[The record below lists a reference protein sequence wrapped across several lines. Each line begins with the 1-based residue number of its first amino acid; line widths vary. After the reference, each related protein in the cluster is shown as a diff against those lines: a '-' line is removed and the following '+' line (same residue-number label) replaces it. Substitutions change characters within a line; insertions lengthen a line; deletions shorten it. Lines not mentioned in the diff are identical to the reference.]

1 MGNINFIVG
10 KKKLKVTPRKKSP
23 RRASSCSFLAPPRM
37 VSTQDR
43 RLTLDHIVCAALQ
56 ERCGRAGQPDGV
68 RGAAHF
74 GKQEAAASAIGA
86 QAHREV
92 RD

>member
-1 MGNINFIVG
+1 
-10 KKKLKVTPRKKSP
+10 
-23 RRASSCSFLAPPRM
+23 M
-37 VSTQDR
+37 VSTQDK
-43 RLTLDHIVCAALQ
+43 RLYIAHIVCAALQ
-56 ERCGRAGQPDGV
+56 ERCRRAGKPDGV

-86 QAHREV
+86 QTHREV